1 MVKKKIKDLS
11 SKEVQAI
18 CSKSVYC
25 KNCPIHDYLPTGRC
39 GNVEYLSQIEGEIEI
54 DE

>member
-1 MVKKKIKDLS
+1 MPKKKIKDLS
-11 SKEVQAI
+11 SKEIQTI
-18 CSKSVYC
+18 CSKSIC
-25 KNCPIHDYLPTGRC
+25 KNCPIHEYLPAGRC